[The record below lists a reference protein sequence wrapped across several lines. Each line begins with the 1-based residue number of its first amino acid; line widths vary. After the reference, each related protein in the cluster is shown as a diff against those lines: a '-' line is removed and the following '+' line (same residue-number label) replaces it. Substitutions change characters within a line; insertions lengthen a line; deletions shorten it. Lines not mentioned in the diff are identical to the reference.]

1 MRTNNIKLIGDKS
14 ISNIANTAPRG
25 IPRRAGYL
33 ALLAIFL
40 GGCLGL
46 PPRLY
51 DGASQHPYKI
61 PQPAYTKGQQEPG
74 THPHLPSQLNLPK
87 YQQQKP
93 KTTP

>member
-1 MRTNNIKLIGDKS
+1 MRAKNINLIDDKEVS
-14 ISNIANTAPRG
+14 DIANTAPRG
-25 IPRRAGYL
+25 RPLRAGYL

-51 DGASQHPYKI
+51 GTSQHPYKI

-74 THPHLPSQLNLPK
+74 THSQPPSQLNLPK